1 MRRIFNCARFS
12 GLVFKMRIM
21 TNPYPK
27 PLPQPEGEEDAKR
40 LVRVARLV
48 LTLSLISIWQ
58 LASCESTN
66 YVPPVTAKMASANLR
81 RQDIDPSTHSTD
93 AQGRPSLPP
102 RRASTTSLAKL
113 RQGRTLFV
121 HRCIE
126 CHTLPALW
134 HYTPKDWEQIVNDMA
149 HRASLKPAE
158 RDAVIAYI
166 LAVRATER

>member
-1 MRRIFNCARFS
+1 
-12 GLVFKMRIM
+12 MRIM
-21 TNPYPK
+21 TNPHLN

-48 LTLSLISIWQ
+48 LTLSLISISQ

-66 YVPPVTAKMASANLR
+66 YVPPVTTQMASADSR
-81 RQDIDPSTHSTD
+81 RQDIDPSTYSTD

-121 HRCIE
+121 DRCIE